1 MKRFRI
7 SGLLISVAIAE
18 LVGVLTAFF
27 TRDSNALYQQLTLPP
42 LSPPGWLF
50 PVVWTI
56 LYALMGIAAYLVYVR
71 AKDSG
76 QRNSALIFYGIQ
88 LALNFLWSIVFFTL
102 QMYWLAVAVLILL
115 IILLLVTI
123 WKFYQISKPAAVLLL
138 PYLLWTLFAA
148 CLNIA
153 IAVLN

>member
-7 SGLLISVAIAE
+7 SGLLISVAAAE

-27 TRDSNALYQQLTLPP
+27 TRDSNALYQRLALPP

-71 AKDSG
+71 AKDTG
-76 QRNSALIFYGIQ
+76 KRNSVLIFYGLQ
-88 LALNFLWSIVFFTL
+88 LAVNFLWSIVFFRL
-102 QMYWLAVAVLILL
+102 QMFWLAAAVLILL
-115 IILLLVTI
+115 ILLLIVTM

-138 PYLLWTLFAA
+138 PYLLWALFAA
-148 CLNIA
+148 YLNIA